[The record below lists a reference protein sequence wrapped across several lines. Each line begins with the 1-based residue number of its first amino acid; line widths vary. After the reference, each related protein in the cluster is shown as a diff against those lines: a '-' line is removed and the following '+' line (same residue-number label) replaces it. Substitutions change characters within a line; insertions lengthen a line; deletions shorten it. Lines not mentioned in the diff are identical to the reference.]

1 MLMTHHYPGYILF
14 CLKWHLLTGVHGSAN
29 DSRRVKIRFIE
40 NGTLT
45 GSQNL
50 KSIITNTVIP
60 LSRVCHTFK
69 VWHTF
74 FKKHLPG
81 LRVNP

>member
-1 MLMTHHYPGYILF
+1 MLMTHHYPGYIFF
-14 CLKWHLLTGVHGSAN
+14 CLTWRLLTGVHGSTN

-50 KSIITNTVIP
+50 RGIITNTVIP
-60 LSRVCHTFK
+60 LSRVCHTLK
-69 VWHTF
+69 YGIPF
-74 FKKHLPG
+74 FKKHLSG